1 MCARNQK
8 GICGAMRFNFAA
20 LAAVLL
26 APGVCAAGDFLP
38 GKNLFRPFI
47 ADPTQPS
54 YNVRLTAP
62 AGVGRLAEINMGDEL
77 GLAAWETP
85 SGKLQLGVMGG
96 VAARFDISRV
106 TNDFQIA
113 DFSLAFPVDYK
124 TGPWEL
130 RAMYWHT
137 SSHLGDDYVKSRD
150 LQPSTLQKHVTD
162 DFRALASF
170 AVSDRFRVYGGAACA
185 FNIIPSDAGKHM
197 LHGGTEFFFGP
208 ESATKKTRPFFL
220 AADLQSWQ
228 RVSWNPS
235 FTARAGIRA
244 KGQQQALSGYVEFFS
259 GQLLY
264 LGLMPQH
271 ETHWAL
277 GFNFEL

>member
-1 MCARNQK
+1 MCATIQK
-8 GICGAMRFNFAA
+8 GICGAKLYSCLFLSVMFFAA
-20 LAAVLL
+20 ASASAA
-26 APGVCAAGDFLP
+26 DFLP
-38 GKNLFRPFI
+38 GKNLFRPFM

-54 YNVRLTAP
+54 YNVKLTGP
-62 AGVGRLAEINMGDEL
+62 VGGGRLAEINMGDEL
-77 GLAAWETP
+77 GLAAWEMP
-85 SGKLQLGVMGG
+85 SGKLQLGIMGG

-113 DFSLAFPVDYK
+113 DFSLAFPLDYK

-137 SSHLGDDYVKSRD
+137 SSHLGDDYVKSHD

-162 DFRALASF
+162 DFRLLA
-170 AVSDRFRVYGGAACA
+170 AYRVSEQLRVYGGGAYA
-185 FNIIPSDAGKHM
+185 FNIIPSEAGRHM
-197 LHGGTEFFFGP
+197 LHGGGEYFFGQQ
-208 ESATKKTRPFFL
+208 EQKTRPFL

-228 RVSWNPS
+228 RVSWKPS
-235 FTARAGIRA
+235 FTARAGVRT
-244 KGQQQALSGYVEFFS
+244 KGQQQALSAYVEFFS

-264 LGLMPQH
+264 LGLMPQT